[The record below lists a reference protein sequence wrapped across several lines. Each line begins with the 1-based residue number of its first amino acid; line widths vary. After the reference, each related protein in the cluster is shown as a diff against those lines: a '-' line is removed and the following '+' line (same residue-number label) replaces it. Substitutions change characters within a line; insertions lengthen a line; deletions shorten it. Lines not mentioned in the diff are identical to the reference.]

1 VTWAARLDVSTTGV
15 LASLMGCRTMAVHLF
30 LIATPTAYFRELYH
44 IVVSLNEPKEKD
56 REAAT
61 FASSMALP

>member
-15 LASLMGCRTMAVHLF
+15 LASLLGCRTMAVHLF

-44 IVVSLNEPKEKD
+44 IVVS
-56 REAAT
+56 
-61 FASSMALP
+61 